1 MKYSKVGFR
10 KVYKKFCLFDM
21 NDSFWKAMHDFPGV
35 KEANAVLTYGY
46 IDHQAGLTVE
56 ILCACK
62 KDGEDISLAPGND
75 EVRSFIRI
83 GAIEDAKFE
92 HIDKRIAGRFEKKL
106 KTLSF
111 YEPDENEGLHTRKDL
126 DPLRDKHNTDDV
138 MVILRRKGE
147 EKGEGVW
154 VRLEGITEMFVIG
167 ELLNEP
173 YADYGYQKGDMVCI
187 REVEMDGETALFLD
201 ERSPEN
207 DYEFVGDEKFDD
219 LREEESEQLLEE
231 QLFEHAVK
239 VYIDDPSEKN
249 FAKLFAFM
257 NADTL
262 WVPVSAHFSGPDE
275 AKIMKMIE
283 EADGDIESLKGTEFT
298 ADQEVR
304 LKPDILENSGQFF
317 FPIFTAEWV
326 IVEEYA
332 KNFSI
337 IPMRLKQVLEYT
349 LMYDEKKLS
358 GMVINAFTSPVE
370 FPMEVVQRMLE
381 ILVNMRE
388 DGINE

>member
-1 MKYSKVGFR
+1 
-10 KVYKKFCLFDM
+10 
-21 NDSFWKAMHDFPGV
+21 
-35 KEANAVLTYGY
+35 
-46 IDHQAGLTVE
+46 
-56 ILCACK
+56 
-62 KDGEDISLAPGND
+62 
-75 EVRSFIRI
+75 
-83 GAIEDAKFE
+83 
-92 HIDKRIAGRFEKKL
+92 
-106 KTLSF
+106 
-111 YEPDENEGLHTRKDL
+111 
-126 DPLRDKHNTDDV
+126 
-138 MVILRRKGE
+138 
-147 EKGEGVW
+147 
-154 VRLEGITEMFVIG
+154 MFVIG
-167 ELLNEP
+167 KLLNEP

-187 REVEMDGETALFLD
+187 REVEMDGEIALFLD

-207 DYEFVGDEKFDD
+207 DYEFVGDEEFDD

-262 WVPVSAHFSGPDE
+262 WVPVSAHFSGPDK

-358 GMVINAFTSPVE
+358 GMVINAFTSSVE

-381 ILVNMRE
+381 ILINMRE
-388 DGINE
+388 NGIDG